1 MEIKSTLTNR
11 SGQVLKVIYKEDN
24 PLNDL
29 KGKILQ
35 GVHAYCFCNGN
46 LVIVYAESK
55 GYWTPPGG
63 GIESGESIEEAV
75 IREVKE
81 ETNMKVL
88 CQEFI
93 GYQDIYQRDIYG
105 NNQIVRQTRSFCEVE
120 PLGDFISDPDG
131 DITEIKLINPLDYRK
146 YFDWGVIGDRV
157 MEQSLALIKK

>member
-11 SGQVLKVIYKEDN
+11 LGQVLKVIYKEDN

-35 GVHAYCFCNGN
+35 GVHAYCSCNEN
-46 LVIVYAESK
+46 LVVVYAESK

-75 IREVKE
+75 VREVRE

-88 CQEFI
+88 RQEFI
-93 GYQDIYQRDIYG
+93 GYQDIYEDGR
-105 NNQIVRQTRSFCEVE
+105 IVRQTRSFCIVE
-120 PLGDFISDPDG
+120 PIGDFVSDPDG
-131 DITEIKLINPLDYRK
+131 DITEIKLIDPLDYKK
-146 YFDWGVIGDRV
+146 YFDWGIIGDRV
-157 MEQSLALIKK
+157 MERSLELMKK